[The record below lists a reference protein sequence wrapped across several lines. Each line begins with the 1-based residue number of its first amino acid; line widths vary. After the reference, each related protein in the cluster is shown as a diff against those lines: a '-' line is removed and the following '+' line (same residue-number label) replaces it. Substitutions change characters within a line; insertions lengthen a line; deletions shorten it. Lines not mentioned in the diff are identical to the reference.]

1 VGIGIAEMVSR
12 IEIRDYCG
20 NFEDVAQLAC
30 RAWNRDYH
38 GNMWFPLWDAEFFR
52 WQIKE
57 GSRLALAAYAGAKL
71 VGTFFS
77 VPHVLRMAAAT
88 HPIGLASWCT
98 VDPEYRSSRIALSLI
113 AALRRR
119 HQELG
124 LAFSIGVVS
133 ADETSRAHR
142 FWRQYTETFPQ
153 DLRFLFPV
161 RFWIKVLSPRKMA
174 RAAIAGWERMGVR
187 IAGPLVRFVPPVSAA
202 EVRAYRGADLQE
214 CADLLSK
221 TSAHCEWALSWPR
234 DRLASQL
241 ASPACGCLVLQRPAQ
256 VKGLVNYHYTIM
268 QGREALRT
276 AVIDLWGDDHLTLPE
291 QMRLLGNVC
300 EMLRAQGLDLV
311 LALRS
316 AVMPSAAL
324 LATLF
329 IPQPAHAHMVA
340 LFPKNGVRLTRPS
353 SWSLLLR

>member
-38 GNMWFPLWDAEFFR
+38 GNMWFPAWDAEFLR
-52 WQIKE
+52 WQINE
-57 GSRLALAAYAGAKL
+57 GTRLALAAYAGAKL
-71 VGTFFS
+71 VGTFFC

-88 HPIGLASWCT
+88 HPIALASWCT
-98 VDPEYRSSRIALSLI
+98 VDPEYRSSRVAFSLI

-124 LAFSIGVVS
+124 LAFSLGVVS

-142 FWRQYTETFPQ
+142 FWRKYAETFPQ
-153 DLRFLFPV
+153 DLRFLFAV
-161 RFWIKVLSPRKMA
+161 RFWVKVLSPQKMA
-174 RAAIAGWERMGVR
+174 RAALAGWERTAMRVG
-187 IAGPLVRFVPPVSAA
+187 APLIRFVPRRAAA
-202 EVRAYRGADLQE
+202 EVRAYRPADLE
-214 CADLLSK
+214 GCVDIVERS
-221 TSAHCEWALSWPR
+221 SARCEWALEWPPH
-234 DRLASQL
+234 RLAPQL
-241 ASPACGCLVLQRPAQ
+241 ASPASGTLVFERRGK
-256 VKGLVNYHYTIM
+256 VEGLVNYHYTTM

-276 AVIDLWGDDHLTLPE
+276 VIIDLWGGDGLRLAE
-291 QMRLLGNVC
+291 QPRFISNLCNV
-300 EMLRAQGLDLV
+300 LRAQGVDLV

-316 AVMPSAAL
+316 AVMPPAAL
-324 LATLF
+324 LANLF

-340 LFPKNGVRLTRPS
+340 LFPRDDVRLTSPGT
-353 SWSLLLR
+353 WNLLLR